1 MLVFIDESGD
11 PGLKTDQGSSR
22 FFTIGLVVFE
32 DHDEAQ
38 ACDDRITLLKR
49 ELGWSED
56 SEFHF
61 KTNSNRVRR
70 AFLEAVAPYNFFYY
84 GIVIDKDPKRLD
96 SDLFKNKLAFYKRKA
111 GCWGLQ
117 KDYRP
122 SRDLRAGLAKINLP
136 ALSLTGMR

>member
-1 MLVFIDESGD
+1 MKRQVFLASAWFALMQSGSKCPPIPMLVFIDESGD

-49 ELGWSED
+49 ELGWSAD

-61 KTNSNRVRR
+61 KTNSNCR
-70 AFLEAVAPYNFFYY
+70 PYPLRERGDEHHNSSRQRFH
-84 GIVIDKDPKRLD
+84 
-96 SDLFKNKLAFYKRKA
+96 SH
-111 GCWGLQ
+111 
-117 KDYRP
+117 YR
-122 SRDLRAGLAKINLP
+122 
-136 ALSLTGMR
+136 